1 MMANHQNMMSLQEA
15 RRTPLGNGT
24 QNNIR
29 ASIRSSISTS
39 QNITN
44 PISNSINSSTS
55 PNQNVEYTKTFPKTL
70 MISLSAVQIVLAILC
85 FVAEVIAISI
95 VQYHY
100 WAGVWCGIFF
110 VWSSLFGIIASFKPS
125 FVTFLLMLIFNI
137 LSSISS
143 LLLLVL
149 VSIELDDNY
158 ENDTLRAMLGLQLIV
173 CLVQATAVITSAA
186 LICNALCWCCCNT
199 QNWFEDSSSQ
209 IYYVNNNNCPETG
222 KIVKVCNAR
231 LVPSPPPTVHSKSM
245 FVPIGQRS
253 AEASSE
259 TSLSSN
265 AAQSSNQVTIN
276 GIQNTHSSFRQTK
289 VPTPPIYEK
298 L

>member
-1 MMANHQNMMSLQEA
+1 MNQQNIMSLQEA
-15 RRTPLGNGT
+15 RRTSLGGGI

-39 QNITN
+39 QNIPN
-44 PISNSINSSTS
+44 PISSSINPSETT
-55 PNQNVEYTKTFPKTL
+55 PNQNVEYTKTFPKVL
-70 MISLSAVQIVLAILC
+70 MLALSAVQVVLAILC
-85 FVAEVIAISI
+85 FVAEVIAISV

-143 LLLLVL
+143 LLLLIL

-173 CLVQATAVITSAA
+173 CLVQATTVITSAA
-186 LICNALCWCCCNT
+186 LICNVLCWCCCNT
-199 QNWFEDSSSQ
+199 QNWFEDSNSQ

-222 KIVKVCNAR
+222 NIVKVCNTR
-231 LVPSPPPTVHSKSM
+231 LVPSSPPHLNSQSM

-253 AEASSE
+253 AEALSEASS
-259 TSLSSN
+259 SSN
-265 AAQSSNQVTIN
+265 TPQTSNQVTIN
-276 GIQNTHSSFRQTK
+276 GIQNTHSSYRQTK